1 MKNLSIL
8 ALLAAMATP
17 ALAGPDH
24 RNFIDQVIKS
34 GASAE
39 AQVAGVS
46 ASANTG
52 GFDEADPRNQIG
64 GAVQR

>member
-8 ALLAAMATP
+8 ALVAAMATP

-34 GASAE
+34 DAGATAS
-39 AQVAGVS
+39 VAGVS

-52 GFDEADPRNQIG
+52 GHDQTDPRNQIG

>member
-8 ALLAAMATP
+8 ALVATMATP

-34 GASAE
+34 GAGATAS
-39 AQVAGVS
+39 VAGVS
-46 ASANTG
+46 FERNSADTN
-52 GFDEADPRNQIG
+52 DRDQRKKIG
-64 GAVQR
+64 YGLQR

>member
-8 ALLAAMATP
+8 ALVAAMAPP

-34 GASAE
+34 DAVTMAS
-39 AQVAGVS
+39 VAGVS
-46 ASANTG
+46 VDHKSSGKNDRG
-52 GFDEADPRNQIG
+52 QFKKIG
-64 GAVQR
+64 YGLQR